1 MLKRVITAMS
11 DIKPNQSGRG
21 TTVLFLLLLTLVACS
36 DSDNNWNFPPVST
49 KPQAD
54 NPVIEGPV
62 TGGGGDD
69 CCVIDFSG
77 FPVDLRDL
85 DYEPGT
91 PFYTFLNFEMSEVG
105 YTETEYYI
113 SGTATSYIATD
124 ELKSDGLWSIQAAD
138 VADYKSRIVVLRP
151 IEASDFNGTVVVEWF
166 NVTGGIDAAPDMLQM
181 HTQLI
186 REGYAWVGVSAQ
198 FVGIE
203 GGGAFS
209 LPLKEIDAERYG
221 SLNHPGDSFSYD
233 IYSQAAQSVRN
244 PMGLDPMDG
253 LEVERLIG
261 VGQSQSAGTLAT
273 YINAIHPTIDLFDGF
288 VVHGRGRNGS
298 RALSIAPQA
307 DIPTPS
313 PVFIRDDISEPV
325 IALQNETDVLGS
337 VSQRQPDSEF
347 YRMWEVTGSAHTDL
361 YTTLTG
367 QNDKGGDPTYA
378 DVKEQKDARPPF
390 IFCPIPVNDGPGHW
404 VANAAIASLD
414 RWIRT
419 GEAAASAE
427 LMELNEDGTDFLL
440 DSLGNAKGGIRS
452 PYVDA
457 PVAILRGGGQ
467 PPADAFFCGLLG
479 TTELFDD
486 AQLSLLYPDKQAY
499 IEATDRASDEAV
511 AAGFLLPAD
520 ASLIKE
526 RARTSDIAN
535 P

>member
-1 MLKRVITAMS
+1 MS
-11 DIKPNQSGRG
+11 PTDSNLSGRLVG
-21 TTVLFLLLLTLVACS
+21 VLCSLLLTLVSCGGGS
-36 DSDNNWNFPPVST
+36 SSNWDFPEASIN
-49 KPQAD
+49 PQAD
-54 NPVIEGPV
+54 NPVVEGPV

-69 CCVIDFSG
+69 CCIVNVSG
-77 FPVDLRDL
+77 FPVDLRTL

-124 ELKSDGLWSIQAAD
+124 ELQSDGLWSIQPAD

-151 IEASDFNGTVVVEWF
+151 TDAGAFNGTVVVEWF

-181 HTQLI
+181 HTELI
-186 REGYAWVGVSAQ
+186 RKGYAWVGVSAQ

-221 SLNHPGDSFSYD
+221 GLSHPGDSFSYD

-244 PMGLDPMDG
+244 PAGLDPLEG
-253 LEVERLIG
+253 LKVERMIG
-261 VGQSQSAGTLAT
+261 VGQSQSASTLAT

-288 VVHGRGRNGS
+288 VIHGRGRSGS

-337 VSQRQPDSEF
+337 VSQRQPDSDF

-367 QNDKGGDPTYA
+367 QNDRGGDPTFA
-378 DVKEQKDARPPF
+378 DVNEQNDARPPF

-404 VANAAIASLD
+404 VANAAIASLNQ
-414 RWIRT
+414 WIRT
-419 GEAAASAE
+419 GEAAASAA
-427 LMELNEDGTDFLL
+427 LIELNEDGTDFLL
-440 DSLGNAKGGIRS
+440 DSLGNAKGGIRT

-486 AQLSLLYPDKQAY
+486 AQLALLYPDKQAY
-499 IEATDRASDEAV
+499 IDAIDQASDEAV
-511 AAGFLLPAD
+511 AAGFLLPPD
-520 ASLIKE
+520 ANLIKA
-526 RARTSDIAN
+526 RARTSDIAR